1 VYTDQEKAGDYA
13 AATSEARL
21 MVVRWMEATQGQNL
35 ARRIIALAIT
45 AVWLLMYLIKTA
57 GAVVSVWVEKP
68 ELWLDTAAVVGES
81 AEAMNGA
88 MMLILAFYF
97 AAPHM
102 EGIAKAAI
110 KKFSKG

>member
-68 ELWLDTAAVVGES
+68 KLWLDTAVDTGVLFCRPAHGGYRES
-81 AEAMNGA
+81 GYQEVQQR
-88 MMLILAFYF
+88 LVLK
-97 AAPHM
+97 H
-102 EGIAKAAI
+102 
-110 KKFSKG
+110 